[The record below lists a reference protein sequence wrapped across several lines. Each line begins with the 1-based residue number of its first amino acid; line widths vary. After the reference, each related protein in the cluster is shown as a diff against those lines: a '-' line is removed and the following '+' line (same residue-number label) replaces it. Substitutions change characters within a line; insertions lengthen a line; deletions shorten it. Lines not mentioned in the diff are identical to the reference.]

1 MLDAAEIQR
10 NMTGAWRV
18 MTGRADGMRLLD
30 TTAEGFWD
38 SFFAIAVA
46 APALAIGWI
55 SSANDFVAYET
66 TASRLGVMLRLAVID
81 MSVWIL
87 PLVGLALVAGRAGI
101 ADRYVHY
108 VVSGNWASALLVW
121 MMLPPTILRLVLPQT
136 ADVATL
142 LSLLLFL
149 ASLVLTWRQTNVA
162 LNKGPAVAT
171 ALFMAMFV
179 AALAVL
185 IVLQSLLGLTPS
197 GQMPA

>member
-10 NMTGAWRV
+10 NLNGAWRV
-18 MTGRADGMRLLD
+18 MRGRADGMRLLD

-46 APALAIGWI
+46 APALAVGWI
-55 SSANDFVAYET
+55 SSANDFVSYET

-162 LNKGPAVAT
+162 LNRGPAAAT
-171 ALFMAMFV
+171 ALFVAMFV

-185 IVLQSLLGLTPS
+185 VVLQSLMGLNPS
-197 GQMPA
+197 SQMPA